1 MFFIYLFI
9 SCLLAA
15 PSSGHYWF
23 LPKMCQRADGV
34 NMAVVAVVVSRG
46 DCHFA
51 GSWKNTTFA
60 LQWKKKMQHKDI
72 VAELARRLERGEAD
86 VEALADGFASL
97 LKEHCGALETVAVP
111 GFGKFEGEKLM
122 ERVEVDSASG
132 RRMLYPPEIRMTFVP
147 GTRLKT
153 RIAEKG
159 EAGDE

>member
-1 MFFIYLFI
+1 ME
-9 SCLLAA
+9 
-15 PSSGHYWF
+15 
-23 LPKMCQRADGV
+23 
-34 NMAVVAVVVSRG
+34 
-46 DCHFA
+46 
-51 GSWKNTTFA
+51 
-60 LQWKKKMQHKDI
+60 KKEMQHKDI

-153 RIAEKG
+153 SIAEKG

>member
-1 MFFIYLFI
+1 ME
-9 SCLLAA
+9 
-15 PSSGHYWF
+15 
-23 LPKMCQRADGV
+23 
-34 NMAVVAVVVSRG
+34 
-46 DCHFA
+46 
-51 GSWKNTTFA
+51 
-60 LQWKKKMQHKDI
+60 KKEMQHKDI

-111 GFGKFEGEKLM
+111 GL

>member
-1 MFFIYLFI
+1 M
-9 SCLLAA
+9 
-15 PSSGHYWF
+15 
-23 LPKMCQRADGV
+23 
-34 NMAVVAVVVSRG
+34 
-46 DCHFA
+46 
-51 GSWKNTTFA
+51 T
-60 LQWKKKMQHKDI
+60 
-72 VAELARRLERGEAD
+72 
-86 VEALADGFASL
+86 
-97 LKEHCGALETVAVP
+97 

>member
-1 MFFIYLFI
+1 MFTCRSFKR
-9 SCLLAA
+9 SLLVSAKNVPA
-15 PSSGHYWF
+15 CGWCQYGGCGGRCVTRRLPFCKFVEKHYICIT
-23 LPKMCQRADGV
+23 ME
-34 NMAVVAVVVSRG
+34 
-46 DCHFA
+46 
-51 GSWKNTTFA
+51 
-60 LQWKKKMQHKDI
+60 KKEMQHKDI

-86 VEALADGFASL
+86 VEALADGFVSL